1 MTADVLGQ
9 QSEHNILEH
18 DVAVDMDVV
27 KRGEWKHIHVVSHS
41 AIIITLMS
49 MITVETIQEL
59 CYRDIRLNSDFDC
72 DLLALS
78 NNKIITMINNI
89 IIASNYK
96 LNSRLYVL
104 SQIFPPHK
112 TA

>member
-9 QSEHNILEH
+9 HNILEH

-27 KRGEWKHIHVVSHS
+27 KRGEWKHIHVHVVSHS

-49 MITVETIQEL
+49 MITVETIREL

-78 NNKIITMINNI
+78 NNKIITMINN
-89 IIASNYK
+89 NY
-96 LNSRLYVL
+96 NS
-104 SQIFPPHK
+104 
-112 TA
+112 